1 MMNNSF
7 VHLISLGTIIV
18 SMLIFG
24 TFLLLSFNIKTWLED
39 WGHSLT
45 MAVYLEDD
53 ISLTNKD
60 HIAAFL
66 KSVPSAKIKRFISKD
81 DAYRDLKIALGP
93 HSDILEGLPN
103 NPLPASFEVIL
114 DIHEANIDG
123 FKKFQKKLES
133 YKGIEEVQFSE
144 DWSRR
149 FEGMMNVV
157 RYIGFTIGGCFCL
170 CVLFIITNTIKLTLY
185 SRSKEI
191 EIMKLVGATD
201 YFIRVPIL
209 IEGLI
214 QGCLGG
220 LLAILALYCGY
231 LLLVTKKIS
240 FLSLAVLEFQFLPY
254 EYWLSIFV
262 ISVIL
267 GLIGSMIAV
276 GRFVNL

>member
-1 MMNNSF
+1 MNNSL

-18 SMLIFG
+18 AMLIFG
-24 TFLLLSFNIKTWLED
+24 AFLLLSFNIKTWLEN

-45 MAVYLEDD
+45 MAVYLEDE
-53 ISLTNKD
+53 ISVTNKE

-66 KSVPSAKIKRFISKD
+66 KSTPSAKIKRFISKD
-81 DAYRDLKIALGP
+81 DAYRDLQIALGP
-93 HSDILEGLPN
+93 HSDILEGLAN

-114 DIHEANIDG
+114 DIHETNLDG
-123 FKKFQKKLES
+123 FKKKLES
-133 YKGIEEVQFSE
+133 YKGIEEIQFSE
-144 DWSRR
+144 DWYRR
-149 FEGMMNVV
+149 FEGMMKVV
-157 RYIGFTIGGCFCL
+157 RYIGFTIGGCLCL
-170 CVLFIITNTIKLTLY
+170 CVLFIVTNTIKLTLY

-220 LLAILALYCGY
+220 LLAIFALYCGY

-240 FLSLAVLEFQFLPY
+240 FLNLAVLEFQFLPY
-254 EYWLSIFV
+254 EYWLSIFI

-276 GRFVNL
+276 GRFVIL